1 MTENTSSPLSF
12 GTKVAYA
19 APAFALAVVGIPVYV
34 YIPKFYTDVVGVPI
48 ASMGLILL
56 AVRLFDAIT
65 DPAIGLLSDHTKT
78 RFGRRRPYIAIASI
92 LVAVSV
98 CALFNPPS
106 WTSATMETIWF
117 TVWIFTLFLCWTL
130 VVVPYESLGPELSFD
145 YHERTSLFALR
156 DGLLIA
162 GTLAAASAPAVI
174 DWLYGLT
181 GSPQDEK
188 KKFFIMS
195 ALYAPL
201 IVACCYTCV
210 LWIRE
215 MPNPMKQKHVDLKT
229 ALQDIAQNRPFVILL
244 ISYVISAFGNQLP
257 ATLILF
263 YVQYVLKSDYANFFL
278 VLYFF
283 TGVAF
288 LPLWILVSKKIGK
301 KAAWLISMGINTG
314 AFLGVMF
321 LGAGDEVLYGIIVFF
336 SGIGFGASFALPSAI
351 QADVI
356 DYDEL
361 ISGLRREG
369 LFIGIW
375 SIAKKLAAALG
386 VGISL
391 YLLGFVGYQ
400 PNIEQSG
407 AVVLALKLLYGLV
420 PCLCNIIA
428 FMVALLYPISQEK
441 HREIRKLIEERGPES
456 PVKDPLKDR
465 ILKSTKDTFNQRGD
479 TQDSMRRTKTY
490 VNHQRR

>member
-1 MTENTSSPLSF
+1 MKDNTLGHLRF
-12 GTKVAYA
+12 GRKVAYA

-48 ASMGLILL
+48 SLMGLILL
-56 AVRLFDAIT
+56 GVRLFDAVT
-65 DPAIGLLSDHTKT
+65 DPAIGLLSDHTVT
-78 RFGRRRPYIAIASI
+78 RWGRRRPYIAIASI

-117 TVWIFTLFLCWTL
+117 SVWIFALFLFWTL
-130 VVVPYESLGPELSFD
+130 VVVPYESLGPELTFD

-156 DGLLIA
+156 DGFLIA
-162 GTLAAASAPAVI
+162 GTLAAASAPGVI
-174 DWLYGLT
+174 DWAYDLT

-201 IVACCYTCV
+201 IIACCYYCV
-210 LWIRE
+210 LRIRE
-215 MPNPMKQKHVDLKT
+215 IPIHMKKKPVDLKM
-229 ALQDIAQNRPFVILL
+229 ALKDIAHNRPFIILM

-288 LPLWILVSKKIGK
+288 LPLWIVVSKKIGK
-301 KAAWLISMGINTG
+301 KVAWLISMVINTG
-314 AFLGVMF
+314 AFIGVLF
-321 LGAGDEVLYGIIVFF
+321 LGAGDEIAYGIIVVF
-336 SGIGFGASFALPSAI
+336 SGIGFGASLALPSAI

-375 SIAKKLAAALG
+375 SVAKKLAAAFG

-391 YLLGFVGYQ
+391 YLLGYVGYE

-441 HREIRKLIEERGPES
+441 HRQIRSLIEERGAGS

-465 ILKSTKDTFNQRGD
+465 ILKSTNDTFNQRSD
-479 TQDSMRRTKTY
+479 T
-490 VNHQRR
+490 